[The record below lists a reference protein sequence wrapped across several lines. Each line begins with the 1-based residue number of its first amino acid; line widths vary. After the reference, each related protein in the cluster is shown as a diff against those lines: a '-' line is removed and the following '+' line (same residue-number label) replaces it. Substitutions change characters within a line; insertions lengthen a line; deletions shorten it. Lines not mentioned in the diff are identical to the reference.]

1 MISRSPIF
9 CSFFTSEYEADAC
22 ELLRSCR
29 DFGLDA
35 DVRAVPNL
43 GSWARNCGYK
53 PQFIRERILDN
64 PARGVAW
71 VDADARVRQYPALF
85 DSLDCDFAAH
95 WRHGVELLSG
105 TLYFGP
111 TARARQ
117 LVKAWCEAQQ
127 QSPDEWDQ
135 RVLQRVIESTRPGDL
150 KVAYLPAE
158 YTRVFDDAKMGEP
171 VVEHMQASRRLAKA
185 V

>member
-95 WRHGVELLSG
+95 WVDGNQLASG

-111 TARARQ
+111 TPRAME
-117 LVKAWCEAQQ
+117 LVEAWCHEQARC
-127 QSPDEWDQ
+127 PDELDQ
-135 RVLQRVIESTRPGDL
+135 RTLQNAIERGDVPDL
-150 KVAYLPAE
+150 SIYRLPSG
-158 YTRVFDDAKMGEP
+158 YCRIFDHPKMDEP
-171 VVEHMQASRRLAKA
+171 IIEHMQASRRLAHR
-185 V
+185 